1 MNLTA
6 TAVPQGRL
14 SLIDLSNRFPKT
26 ISSASTSSNNF
37 PMPITHQPFLPPSIL
52 QPASVIM
59 MENDPPLTTIPYVI
73 PGRLSKYSCP
83 SPPLLSPVKSLI
95 QTEMSPSKESVF
107 IGVGV
112 GELTV
117 HSVVGG

>member
-1 MNLTA
+1 
-6 TAVPQGRL
+6 
-14 SLIDLSNRFPKT
+14 
-26 ISSASTSSNNF
+26 
-37 PMPITHQPFLPPSIL
+37 
-52 QPASVIM
+52 
-59 MENDPPLTTIPYVI
+59 
-73 PGRLSKYSCP
+73 
-83 SPPLLSPVKSLI
+83 VKSLI